1 MLIDLKSKKEEIEEY
16 LKENEIKTE
25 LFLIDDSFKDYTFLP
40 EDISDIL
47 ERKIRKKG
55 INYAIIS
62 TEPKGHF
69 MYAKFFLQ
77 NEINILLDKP
87 ITSPINCNND
97 INQTNK
103 IKEEY
108 DELCQ
113 LYERKKDKIHFTI
126 QCQRRF
132 HEGFIYIKNLLRE
145 TIKKYNIPIT

>member
-40 EDISDIL
+40 EDISDTL

-77 NEINILLDKP
+77 NGINILLDKP

-113 LYERKKDKIHFTI
+113 
-126 QCQRRF
+126 
-132 HEGFIYIKNLLRE
+132 
-145 TIKKYNIPIT
+145 